1 MFAAPK
7 LTDAGKT
14 LYYENMGGTGI
25 KFTKIQ
31 MGKGT
36 LSGSIAALTSLVD
49 PVVTMDAEVTNNQG
63 QYCDVSGKFSNA
75 DLAEGFYWREIGVFA
90 EDPDYPDDRS
100 RDILYCYQNA
110 YDTAD
115 FIPVASVQTV
125 EKNITVPMIV
135 GDASTVS
142 CTLSRSMTMAS
153 TQDLE
158 NHNEN
163 QNAHGSTF
171 VKATDKGKAGGVAT
185 LGDDGVLVK
194 EQRPKADNLYMPDGN
209 TKISDEINK
218 KSSDLQNH
226 NESQNAHGSTFV
238 KATDKGKAGGVAT
251 LGDDGVLIKEQR
263 PKADNLY
270 MPDGSTKI
278 SDEMNKKSYKPIF
291 KSVTLSASAWGSAK
305 TQTITVQGVLADEKK
320 QFIVPTPAL
329 ASQTAYYE
337 AGILITAQAAN
348 SLTFT
353 AKYVPETDLTVYVVI
368 QEVTQG

>member
-185 LGDDGVLVK
+185 LGDDGVL
-194 EQRPKADNLYMPDGN
+194 
-209 TKISDEINK
+209 
-218 KSSDLQNH
+218 
-226 NESQNAHGSTFV
+226 
-238 KATDKGKAGGVAT
+238 
-251 LGDDGVLIKEQR
+251 IKEQR